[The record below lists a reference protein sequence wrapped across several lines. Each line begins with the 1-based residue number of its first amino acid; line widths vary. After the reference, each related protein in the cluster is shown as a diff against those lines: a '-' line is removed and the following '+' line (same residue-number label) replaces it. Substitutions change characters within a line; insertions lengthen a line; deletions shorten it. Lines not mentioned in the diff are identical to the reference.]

1 MRSIKEINNEI
12 VISNRWYLIN
22 RCNDLSYIW
31 LLQVYKYDSE
41 IERVYHKGDV
51 YVIDRNGLIIRT
63 HKTDM
68 ISEDGVR
75 YGIWGDLDNDFN
87 VVKVKLYELN
97 GILLKNQINRLE

>member
-22 RCNDLSYIW
+22 RYNDLSYIW

-41 IERVYHKGDV
+41 IERVYHKGDA
-51 YVIDRNGLIIRT
+51 YVIDRNGLIIAT

-75 YGIWGDLDNDFN
+75 YGIWGDLDNDFS

-97 GILLKNQINRLE
+97 GILLKNKINRLE